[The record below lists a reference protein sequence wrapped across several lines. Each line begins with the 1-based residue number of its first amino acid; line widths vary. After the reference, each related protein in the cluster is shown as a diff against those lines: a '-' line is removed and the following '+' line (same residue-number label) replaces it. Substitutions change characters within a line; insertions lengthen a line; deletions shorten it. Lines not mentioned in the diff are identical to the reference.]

1 MKYCL
6 TTHYFSI
13 RLFADGTSKTVTG
26 KDLNILLKQ
35 TVSEL
40 PAIYEWL
47 CSNRLTLILS
57 KRKHLVFQPRR
68 KNQLLFY
75 APPQIWRSVSQVFL
89 SLLTFKPK
97 RTRR

>member
-13 RLFADGTSKTVTG
+13 RLFADDASKTVTG

-57 KRKHLVFQPRR
+57 ERKHLVFQPRR
-68 KNQLLFY
+68 KNQLLFVC
-75 APPQIWRSVSQVFL
+75 PSSN
-89 SLLTFKPK
+89 
-97 RTRR
+97 